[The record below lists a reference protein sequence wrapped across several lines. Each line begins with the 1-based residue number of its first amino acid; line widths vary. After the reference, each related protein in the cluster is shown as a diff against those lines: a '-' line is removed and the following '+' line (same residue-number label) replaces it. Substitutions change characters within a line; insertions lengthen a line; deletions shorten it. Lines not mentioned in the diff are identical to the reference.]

1 MVHEMTK
8 ERSHTKEKRKK
19 KLYKMRK
26 KLVYGGGD
34 IFWLV
39 FIYKKSNQTVFF
51 FLNQNRFKPTGF
63 GSVFLEQNPI
73 QTGLAWFFRFDS
85 VFYRFGSFFFGLGW
99 VRFFRF

>member
-39 FIYKKSNQTVFF
+39 FIKK
-51 FLNQNRFKPTGF
+51 K
-63 GSVFLEQNPI
+63 
-73 QTGLAWFFRFDS
+73 
-85 VFYRFGSFFFGLGW
+85 
-99 VRFFRF
+99 